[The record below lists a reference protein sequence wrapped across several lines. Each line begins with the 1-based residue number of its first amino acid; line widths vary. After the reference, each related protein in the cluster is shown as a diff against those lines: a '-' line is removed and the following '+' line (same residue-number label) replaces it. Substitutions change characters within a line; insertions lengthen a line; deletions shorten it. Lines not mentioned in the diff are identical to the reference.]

1 MCGIFS
7 GVPSIWKVLDFL
19 AIHKQGKQITDVSQ
33 KNMPPGVTWGRGG
46 GSLLVS
52 TYSNAK

>member
-33 KNMPPGVTWGRGG
+33 KNMPPGVTWGGG

>member
-33 KNMPPGVTWGRGG
+33 KNMSPGVTWGWGG
-46 GSLLVS
+46 QSVS
-52 TYSNAK
+52 INIF